1 MRTSNNVKP
10 SDVHDQC
17 DNGSCECR
25 LYSGFKSIDDI
36 VHGFGKGEV
45 CVLASAPSKG
55 ATALALSI
63 AECVSLGR
71 NISGDAMTG
80 NHGAKHSVMIVS
92 LAETMRN
99 VINRMSISLAGW
111 WQGATTSIPTA
122 EGIALAE
129 KEIATLPIYIKAYG
143 IPGGSREVEISRMV
157 SDVCRMASQHR
168 IELVVVDYLNLLC
181 DSISSLLG
189 RSYELLH
196 IMGVIKFLAQGLN
209 CAILL
214 LANASRPTNVDWKD
228 YKSVLSDLRWNSP
241 AIESLIDVVMLLNR
255 PLSQQTPRGGPA
267 FLNIAKN
274 CHGETGEIELE
285 FLKSSI
291 RFAERPSTQASSS
304 VSPERP

>member
-1 MRTSNNVKP
+1 
-10 SDVHDQC
+10 
-17 DNGSCECR
+17 
-25 LYSGFKSIDDI
+25 
-36 VHGFGKGEV
+36 
-45 CVLASAPSKG
+45 
-55 ATALALSI
+55 
-63 AECVSLGR
+63 
-71 NISGDAMTG
+71 
-80 NHGAKHSVMIVS
+80 
-92 LAETMRN
+92 
-99 VINRMSISLAGW
+99 
-111 WQGATTSIPTA
+111 
-122 EGIALAE
+122 
-129 KEIATLPIYIKAYG
+129 
-143 IPGGSREVEISRMV
+143 MV

-168 IELVVVDYLNLLC
+168 IELVIVDYLNLLC

-214 LANASRPTNVDWKD
+214 LADASRPANVDWKD
-228 YKSVLSDLRWNSP
+228 YKSVLADLRWNSP

-274 CHGETGEIELE
+274 CHGEAGEIELE